1 MLQNYTWTKHADQR
15 LMERFLIAKS
25 GRQSFITNF
34 VTNGGHF
41 VRKELDGTDIWQVND
56 VVIVA
61 NPESQTIITVY
72 HTYQKTV
79 QDTTEDPEKL
89 PDALLVDL
97 AEQARLLKKRA
108 VRSSVDDIQG
118 LVNELWELSVPLR
131 NTHDEVVDES
141 FEELY
146 SKATKFRRYL
156 GQIKAYRQGADTII
170 KEGVLKDE
178 DTL

>member
-1 MLQNYTWTKHADQR
+1 MLQNYVWTKHADQR

-25 GRQSFITNF
+25 GRQAFITNF

-41 VRKELDGTDIWQVND
+41 VRKEHDGTDIWQAND

-72 HTYQKTV
+72 HTYQKPT
-79 QDTTEDPEKL
+79 QDAPEEPERL
-89 PDALLVDL
+89 PDALLRDL

-108 VRSSVDDIQG
+108 VRSSVDEIQKMIE
-118 LVNELWELSVPLR
+118 ELHTLSVPLR

-141 FEELY
+141 FEELVT
-146 SKATKFRRYL
+146 KATNLRQYL
-156 GQIKAYRQGADTII
+156 GRIKAYRMGADKVIE
-170 KEGVLKDE
+170 EGTRDNE
-178 DTL
+178 